1 MSEGIN
7 FSDDLG
13 RCVIMVGLPFPNSK
27 SPEIR
32 ERMEY
37 LDKTVAAV
45 TFLDTVVN
53 IRLVSEAMLVT
64 IEV

>member
-45 TFLDTVVN
+45 TFLDTVEHTASLRSDASYN
-53 IRLVSEAMLVT
+53 
-64 IEV
+64 